1 MVELVKVRVRDGF
14 YVHLR
19 NGSVHGPGTELSL
32 SPDQYL
38 DHAAQV
44 DLLPEESPKKVTA
57 KPQKEVKPNDV
68 SNPS

>member
-1 MVELVKVRVRDGF
+1 MVEFVKVRVRDGF

-19 NGSVHGPGTELSL
+19 NGSVHGPGTELML

-68 SNPS
+68 A